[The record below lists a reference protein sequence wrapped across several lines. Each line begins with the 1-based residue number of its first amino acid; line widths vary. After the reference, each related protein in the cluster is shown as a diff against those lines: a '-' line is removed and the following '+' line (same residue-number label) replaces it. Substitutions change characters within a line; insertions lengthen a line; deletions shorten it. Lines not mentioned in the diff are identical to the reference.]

1 MKIKRGDLITILKN
15 RLTYMFRLQ
24 LIMVSVLGIS
34 LTTFVQG
41 ADTISKK
48 EQEEVIKKI
57 CTYLE
62 DNYVFPETGKE
73 LNTQI
78 SKNSKD
84 GKYSK
89 LTSPTDFAYQ
99 LNEDL
104 MDISEDKHLKVV
116 YDPDWIKQIKQQE
129 QEQDVYLTKEMIE
142 EEKRNNFGFK
152 ELRIL
157 AGNIGYLDLRIFF
170 HAKYAGETAVS
181 AMNFFSNCDALIIDL
196 RNNGGGWGEMVAF
209 LCSYFVY
216 GDTTVLLST
225 GYSRP
230 EDEYF
235 QSWSMPYVPGKT
247 MPNIPLYILTSK
259 STFSAAEEFCYNL
272 KYLKRATII
281 GETTRGGAHPISPK
295 VLNDN
300 FILILP
306 EWRSINPITGTNW
319 EGVGVKPHIEIPA
332 NEALNVAHLA
342 ALEKLL
348 TRAQN
353 EGDKFGYQWHLDG
366 LKAKINPAAVDSSTL
381 LSYVGK
387 YGSRNITFENGILYY
402 QRGDRSK
409 RKMIPMTQ
417 DLFMIEDIDQ
427 LRVKFITE
435 DGHVKSLIAMYSDGA
450 VVESTK
456 ENEKH

>member
-1 MKIKRGDLITILKN
+1 MEIEINDILKTTKT
-15 RLTYMFRLQ
+15 RSTYVSWFPLMMFF
-24 LIMVSVLGIS
+24 ILGVNFNM
-34 LTTFVQG
+34 LVYGGKTT
-41 ADTISKK
+41 SKG

-62 DNYVFPETGKE
+62 NNYVFPETGKE
-73 LNTQI
+73 LSTQI

-89 LTSPTDFAYQ
+89 LTSLADFAFQ

-104 MDISEDKHLKVV
+104 MDICEDKHLKVV

-272 KYLKRATII
+272 KHLKRATIV

-353 EGDKFGYQWHLDG
+353 EGEKFGYQWHLDG

-387 YGSRNITFENGILYY
+387 YGSRNITFENAILYY

-435 DGHVKSLIAMYSDGA
+435 DGHVKSLIAVYSDGA

-456 ENEKH
+456 ENENH